1 METENIEK
9 LSNLKKI
16 IDFAFCSIIPLI
28 GLFIYV
34 GIVSNSLTILVLA
47 FDYGF
52 SFIVQLFFFI
62 SIRAIIKSNIMK
74 FPYGTG
80 KLENFSGL
88 LYGTLSLP
96 TASFFVYS
104 AIERFFLHPSEISLG
119 IVQLPMIPSVIRSLI
134 LYFWITRLR
143 KRMDSP
149 MIRSYHVNFKI
160 SALSDTSVVA
170 IIALAYGLH
179 LWQPSWWSFPY
190 YVDATAAVGIA
201 SYWLYSAVRLVNDNF
216 RVLSDFPLKE
226 SDQLKILRTLV
237 NENEN
242 YVNIG
247 NIYTRLSGNTRFI
260 EIELYLPNDA
270 KLEEIMTM
278 RDRMEKQLT
287 EHFPDLHFSLIPLVA
302 K

>member
-1 METENIEK
+1 
-9 LSNLKKI
+9 
-16 IDFAFCSIIPLI
+16 
-28 GLFIYV
+28 
-34 GIVSNSLTILVLA
+34 
-47 FDYGF
+47 
-52 SFIVQLFFFI
+52 
-62 SIRAIIKSNIMK
+62 MK

-96 TASFFVYS
+96 TSSFFVYS
-104 AIERFFLHPSEISLG
+104 SIERFFLHPSEISLG

-134 LYFWITRLR
+134 LYFWITSLR

-170 IIALAYGLH
+170 IIALAYCLH

-190 YVDATAAVGIA
+190 YVDATAAICIA